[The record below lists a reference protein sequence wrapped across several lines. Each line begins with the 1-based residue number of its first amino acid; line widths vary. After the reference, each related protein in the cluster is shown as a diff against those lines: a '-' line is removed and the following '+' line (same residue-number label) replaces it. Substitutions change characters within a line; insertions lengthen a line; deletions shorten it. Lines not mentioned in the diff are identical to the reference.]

1 MADNLLFMSYIE
13 LEGSL
18 RKVVGVL
25 KKRAGDFEHTLR
37 EFEITAEGVR
47 IGEPMTGFS
56 GIIQG
61 QPRFGDGDSQDGR

>member
-25 KKRAGDFEHTLR
+25 KKRAGQFEHTLR
-37 EFEITAEGVR
+37 EFEITPEGVR

-61 QPRFGDGDSQDGR
+61 QARFGDGGAEGDR